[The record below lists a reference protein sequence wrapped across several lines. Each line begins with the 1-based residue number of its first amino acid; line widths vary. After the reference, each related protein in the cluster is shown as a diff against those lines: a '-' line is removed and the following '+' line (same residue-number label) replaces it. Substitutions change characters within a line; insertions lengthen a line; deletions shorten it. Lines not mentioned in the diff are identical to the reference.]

1 MMSRRIETVAALLV
15 LSALCACGG
24 TPGGLAASEEAVNLL
39 AEGEREATAG
49 KPRIALRKF
58 DAAIADSP
66 RFHLAYARRAY
77 THESLGKFE
86 KALADHGTA
95 LQHAEEINKAQ
106 YYLNR
111 AQYLVRQNRFE
122 EAERDFTAAVDRQKD
137 WPHPHYFPFF
147 WLQRASFYLKIGKY
161 DECIADAEYVLG
173 LNPDETTAKEARQ
186 LISDARLKQ
195 P

>member
-1 MMSRRIETVAALLV
+1 MSRRIETVAALLV

-24 TPGGLAASEEAVNLL
+24 TPGGPAASEEAVELL

-66 RFHLAYARRAY
+66 RFHLAYARRAFS
-77 THESLGKFE
+77 HETLGNFE
-86 KALADHGTA
+86 KALADHATA
-95 LQHAEEINKAQ
+95 LQHALEINKAQ
-106 YYLNR
+106 YHLNR
-111 AQYLVRQNRFE
+111 AQFFVRRKRFE
-122 EAERDFTAAVDRQKD
+122 EAERDFTTAVERQKD
-137 WPHPHYFPFF
+137 WPHPSYFPFF
-147 WLQRASFYLKIGKY
+147 WLQRASFYLNTEKY

-173 LNPDETTAKEARQ
+173 LHPDETTAKEARQ
-186 LISDARLKQ
+186 LIADARSKK